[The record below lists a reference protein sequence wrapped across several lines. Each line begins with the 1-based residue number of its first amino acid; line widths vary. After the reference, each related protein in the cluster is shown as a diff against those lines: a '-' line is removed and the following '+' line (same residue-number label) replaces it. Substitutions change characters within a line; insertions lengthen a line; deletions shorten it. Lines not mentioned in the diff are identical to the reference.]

1 MTVQTLI
8 LDLDLI
14 SGEGQ
19 ATALDTNA
27 GLIDTPG
34 WYCQVN

>member
-1 MTVQTLI
+1 MAVQTLI

-19 ATALDTNA
+19 ATALDTNV

-34 WYCQVN
+34 RYRQVN